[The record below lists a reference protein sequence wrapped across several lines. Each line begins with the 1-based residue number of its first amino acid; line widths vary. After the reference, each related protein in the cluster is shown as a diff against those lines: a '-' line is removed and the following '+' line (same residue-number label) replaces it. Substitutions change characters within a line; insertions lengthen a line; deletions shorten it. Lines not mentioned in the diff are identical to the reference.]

1 MNPLV
6 SVIIPTY
13 ARPDNLCRA
22 IESVLKQSYSPI
34 EIIVV
39 DDNGK
44 GTTVQRET
52 EEILKPYISNAKIT
66 YIIHEVNKNG
76 SAARNSGFRASNGE
90 FINYVDDD
98 DTIEPRKIEL
108 QVNRL
113 LGLPEE
119 FGACYC
125 WRRTIRNGKVT
136 EICRFTE
143 EGDLRDQLMMRT
155 LYFNTTAILFRRKT
169 IEYLSGFDESFIR
182 HQDWELLMRMFRNYK
197 IAVVKDIPLMDKYL
211 SDKPALKGKDW
222 FIPVKEKFINT
233 FIDDI
238 NSLPHGKE
246 ILYEN
251 YIQCSISAAGK
262 LSLKQWFHY
271 LKESMKYG
279 RLKIKHIKLMIR
291 EVIKHIVN
299 NIRQS

>member
-22 IESVLKQSYSPI
+22 IESVLNQTYSPI

-44 GTTVQRET
+44 GTTFQRET
-52 EEILKPYISNAKIT
+52 EEILKPYISNHKIT
-66 YIIHEVNKNG
+66 YLIHEINKNG
-76 SAARNSGFRASNGE
+76 SAARNTGFRASKGD
-90 FINYVDDD
+90 FINFVDDD
-98 DTIEPRKIEL
+98 DTLAPQKIEL
-108 QVNRL
+108 QVKKL
-113 LGLPEE
+113 LEKPDE

-125 WRRTIRNGKVT
+125 WRRTVRNGKVVK
-136 EICRFTE
+136 ICRFSD

-169 IEYLSGFDESFIR
+169 IDFLSGFDDSFIR

-197 IAVVKDIPLMDKYL
+197 IVVVKGYPLMDKNL

-222 FIPVKEKFINT
+222 FIPVKEKFIKT
-233 FIDDI
+233 FKDDI

-251 YIQCSISAAGK
+251 YIQCSINAAGK
-262 LSLKQWFHY
+262 LSFKQCFHY
-271 LKESMKYG
+271 LKESSKYG
-279 RLKIKHIKLMIR
+279 RLKMVHLKLMLLG
-291 EVIKHIVN
+291 VIKHFVKFK
-299 NIRQS
+299 